1 MLQITRSGRTVA
13 GGFVAFDIA
22 WEGELPPDSA
32 VLWSMEVTNQEG
44 TESVDLGYQHSSGVD
59 DTQFVDAQS
68 SGRREEVPA
77 DADLSDG
84 EITVRFPT
92 EVVGVAVEWPV
103 WKAVIVVDGSPV
115 ASEVVTLS

>member
-1 MLQITRSGRTVA
+1 
-13 GGFVAFDIA
+13 
-22 WEGELPPDSA
+22 
-32 VLWSMEVTNQEG
+32 VTNQEG
-44 TESVDLGYQHSSGVD
+44 TESVDLGYQRGNGAD
-59 DTQFVDAQS
+59 DTQFVDDPA

-103 WKAVIVVDGSPV
+103 WKAVIVVDGTPV